1 MVAVSPRIA
10 SLLNK
15 VTATPDPEAALWK
28 VLSEYLDLKLEKA
41 KRDIA
46 AFEAKWGMSFEE
58 FCVRSKDGRLGK
70 DPFSY
75 EVESDFWEW
84 DRAETLRQQY
94 AALKAEWT

>member
-1 MVAVSPRIA
+1 
-10 SLLNK
+10 
-15 VTATPDPEAALWK
+15 
-28 VLSEYLDLKLEKA
+28 
-41 KRDIA
+41 
-46 AFEAKWGMSFEE
+46 MSFEE
-58 FCVRSKDGRLGK
+58 FCARSKDGRLGK